1 MQQIYRHSDPA
12 LFQASAPDHA
22 PQPSG
27 LLLLSSAN
35 RLAYEEYGNP
45 AGEPWFY
52 FHDSGNSRLECA
64 FFHAAAKARGIRLLA
79 VDRPGIGSSSYYRAD
94 TPVPFSIDVLE
105 LADRLG
111 IGTFSIMSHGTGGV
125 YSLALATLAPKRIRK
140 QINLGGL
147 PGSVL
152 VADRKEGS
160 WWNGIAPPV
169 IEALVRL
176 RLQLSRKPSLEYC
189 EPLLHE
195 LTSTDSKI
203 LRKPRIRQ
211 ILELDRREAIRQG
224 GKGVAQDIAMGFRK
238 QDFSLKDMQ
247 VPLVI
252 WQGRSETPSENSET
266 AYLSARL
273 PEARCFQLPFRGYY
287 FFLQDIDAVFARI
300 VAPSAFAGRLAA

>member
-1 MQQIYRHSDPA
+1 MQQIYRQSDPA
-12 LFQASAPDHA
+12 LFQAKVPDQA

-27 LLLLSSAN
+27 QLLLSSAN

-64 FFHAAAKARGIRLLA
+64 FFHAVAKARGIRLLA
-79 VDRPGIGSSSYYRAD
+79 VDRPGIGGSSYYQSD
-94 TPVPFSIDVLE
+94 TPMPFAFDVLE

-111 IGTFSIMSHGTGGV
+111 ICRFSIMSHGTGGV
-125 YSLALATLAPKRIRK
+125 FSLALANLAPQRILQ

-152 VADRKEGS
+152 AADCKEGS

-169 IEALVRL
+169 IKALVRL
-176 RLQLSRKPSLEYC
+176 RLLLSRKPSLEFC
-189 EPLLHE
+189 QPLLHE
-195 LTSTDSKI
+195 LTTTDSKI
-203 LRKPRIRQ
+203 LLKPRIRQ

-224 GKGVAQDIAMGFRK
+224 GRGVAQDIAMGFRK
-238 QDFSLKDMQ
+238 QDFSLQDMN

-252 WQGRSETPSENSET
+252 WQGRSEKASENSET
-266 AYLSARL
+266 AYLAARL
-273 PEARCFQLPFRGYY
+273 PDARFYQLPFRGYF
-287 FFLQDIDAVFARI
+287 FFLQDIDAVFARM
-300 VAPSAFAGRLAA
+300 VTPSAFAGRLAA